1 MSRREGIGVGTII
14 LVIVSLLVVVVG
26 ASGVYLAMTN
36 QLDGFLAG
44 FGIVK
49 SGEEEQPADDA
60 VSTTTVTPALVAY
73 AGYTWPE
80 LQDISNKVAAASSD
94 ADGIAV
100 AASYGLCDASGAI
113 TSNATQLVLSDN
125 TLAYVQ
131 LVGIRQDQ
139 RADGSGVVGLTFM
152 AYMVS
157 EQPMCSTA
165 SCAGGW
171 EASSLRAWLQSTA
184 ATSLLPEEM
193 SSVIVPVT
201 KLTNNT
207 GITRDEGSV
216 TATSDALWVFSAH
229 EVCGDVSW
237 FAHDYGNWCSYY
249 DDVINAEGQQYQYF
263 SQQGVTS
270 VSDAA
275 NTLALTYRGSSRAW
289 WYRSPYPYSVDGNDS
304 VGYFYQAN
312 ESGYPSSLGQS
323 DSAAGVVVGFCV

>member
-1 MSRREGIGVGTII
+1 MSRRGGIGVGTVI

-26 ASGVYLAMTN
+26 AGGIYLAMTN

-49 SGEEEQPADDA
+49 PGEEEQPADDA

-139 RADGSGVVGLTFM
+139 RADGSGVAGLTFM

-157 EQPMCSTA
+157 EQPMSSTT

-171 EASSLRAWLQSTA
+171 EASSLRAWCS
-184 ATSLLPEEM
+184 
-193 SSVIVPVT
+193 
-201 KLTNNT
+201 
-207 GITRDEGSV
+207 GS
-216 TATSDALWVFSAH
+216 A
-229 EVCGDVSW
+229 C
-237 FAHDYGNWCSYY
+237 
-249 DDVINAEGQQYQYF
+249 
-263 SQQGVTS
+263 
-270 VSDAA
+270 
-275 NTLALTYRGSSRAW
+275 R
-289 WYRSPYPYSVDGNDS
+289 
-304 VGYFYQAN
+304 
-312 ESGYPSSLGQS
+312 PSSTW
-323 DSAAGVVVGFCV
+323 ACAWACCRRRV